1 MSSLKRLPLLLVV
14 INYHLQ
20 VAHGSSSQ
28 CVAPETIGYSIRQE
42 YCDQPIFN
50 VFLPKT
56 EENQML
62 DNICA
67 TFFPLPDDPNTF
79 TLHVASVYCD
89 ESYDVQSYIGA
100 DVIPGQAIVANTLN
114 TFRDFAVGYAGCDTN
129 IIYRCNEF
137 GVEVPSFVFG
147 VSPQC
152 KPIGL
157 SCLRKIQEII
167 KEQGLPEVDY
177 HILPM
182 KLPNR
187 CVTQQLCTQPANPF
201 YNNLHSVAM
210 Y

>member
-100 DVIPGQAIVANTLN
+100 DVIPGQAIVA
-114 TFRDFAVGYAGCDTN
+114 
-129 IIYRCNEF
+129 I
-137 GVEVPSFVFG
+137 EVPSFVFG